1 MYQSSFQNEIKF
13 NDPANPRPHWY
24 LGRVICLI
32 VREDGNIRSVK
43 LRRGNGSDV
52 LHSLKHLYP
61 LELSNAHDNHPQ
73 QPIDDTVSNNDLSV
87 SYSILPDLYDHDLD
101 MGNSKNLTQL
111 ITLVQINFLKI
122 VKK

>member
-52 LHSLKHLYP
+52 LHSL
-61 LELSNAHDNHPQ
+61 NHPQ